1 LTKVLIFI
9 LAIDYFRSQRITFA
23 TGIETFAVKSQ
34 YMKLTRITRFF
45 ALVLLVVFQ
54 SCSDGNLDI
63 SSFEFEETVNVCGSY
78 TLYRLSTN
86 GQKEALIVTLTAQQ
100 IRQDGEPVIPVT
112 VSSTGLYS
120 VTDRVF
126 DDQVTSSYFCATVPP
141 VEPNVVKNWEG
152 VSGLILVENRPV
164 YDEDGI
170 TIVAWEHII
179 VLNDVVLESGEEKL
193 IFNDTFLYGTFE
205 TSPEL

>member
-1 LTKVLIFI
+1 
-9 LAIDYFRSQRITFA
+9 
-23 TGIETFAVKSQ
+23 
-34 YMKLTRITRFF
+34 MKLTRITSYFS
-45 ALVLLVVFQ
+45 LLFLTLFH

-63 SSFEFEETVNVCGSY
+63 ASFEFEETVNVCGDY
-78 TLYRLSTN
+78 TLYRLSTD

-100 IRQDGEPVIPVT
+100 IRQDEEPVIPVQ
-112 VSSTGLYS
+112 VSTNGLYT

-141 VEPNVVKNWEG
+141 VEPKVLKNWEG
-152 VSGLILVENRPV
+152 ISGFILVENRPV
-164 YDEDGI
+164 YEEDGI
-170 TIVAWEHII
+170 TIESWEHII

-193 IFNDTFLYGTFE
+193 IFNDTFLYGTFT

>member
-1 LTKVLIFI
+1 M
-9 LAIDYFRSQRITFA
+9 IDYFRVQKNYFYNEIKDPGTQTQF
-23 TGIETFAVKSQ
+23 
-34 YMKLTRITRFF
+34 MNLTRITSYFSLLF
-45 ALVLLVVFQ
+45 IALFQ

-63 SSFEFEETVNVCGSY
+63 ASFEFEDTVNVCGSY

-100 IRQDGEPVIPVT
+100 IRQDEEPVIPVQ
-112 VSSTGLYS
+112 VSSKGLYT

-126 DDQVTSSYFCATVPP
+126 DDQVTSAYFCATIPP
-141 VEPNVVKNWEG
+141 VEPKVLRNWEG
-152 VSGLILVENRPV
+152 VSGFILIENRPV
-164 YDEDGI
+164 YEEDGI
-170 TIVAWEHII
+170 TIEAWEHVI

-193 IFNDTFLYGTFE
+193 IFNDTFLYGTFT